1 MAGRLIVIEGID
13 GSGKSTQVDKLRMR
27 LEREGKSFRY
37 QKFPR
42 YDNPSSQLLRMYLGG
57 EFGTDPDAVN
67 PYASSAFFAVDRAA
81 AFLQGL
87 NDYYNNGGIILCDR
101 FTTSNAVHQAA
112 KLPPEKQIPFADWL
126 FDFEYCKLGLPKP
139 DAVFFLDI
147 SPELSAGLI
156 KKRGQGEDIQE
167 ADVGFLARSADAA
180 RRIASHYGWISIGCE
195 RDGKLRPPEDIA
207 GEIYDKVRLLFQQ
220 G

>member
-1 MAGRLIVIEGID
+1 MPGKLIVIEGID
-13 GSGKSTQVDKLRMR
+13 GSGKSTQVNDLRTR

-42 YDNPSSQLLRMYLGG
+42 YENPSSHLLRMYLNG
-57 EFGTDPDAVN
+57 EFGRDPDAIN

-87 NDYYNNGGIILCDR
+87 NDYYREGGIILCDR

-112 KLPPEKQIPFADWL
+112 KLPVEDQIPFADWL
-126 FDFEYCKLGLPKP
+126 FDFEYDKLGLPRP
-139 DAVFFLDI
+139 DLVFFLDI
-147 SPELSAGLI
+147 PPKISAEMI

-167 ADVGFLARSADAA
+167 ADTGFLTRSAEAA
-180 RRIASHYGWISIGCE
+180 RRIASHYGWTAVQCV
-195 RDGKLRPPEDIA
+195 RNGKLRPPEQIA
-207 GEIYDKVRLLFQQ
+207 DEIYDIVKRIF
-220 G
+220 